1 MDFLMVRPHRQ
12 LLAKLAATIGLILPM
27 LVISQVQAQAQ
38 NNSALAEPLSQ
49 QSSKL
54 GNQASQAN
62 QANLAGHAKSP
73 MLIASPN
80 VCELA
85 SGTYLCSMKAALI
98 WEMPHTGHYCLY
110 EQEELEPLQCW
121 QNQWSGSHV
130 MMFESDKPVTYILRS
145 YQSANLLGDA
155 IVQANIN
162 VIGTLE
168 QRIRAKRRRRFL
180 RIF

>member
-1 MDFLMVRPHRQ
+1 MDFLMVRPYRQ
-12 LLAKLAATIGLILPM
+12 LLVKLAATIGLLLPM
-27 LVISQVQAQAQ
+27 LAINQVQAQAQ
-38 NNSALAEPLSQ
+38 NNSAPAEPLSQ
-49 QSSKL
+49 QSSE
-54 GNQASQAN
+54 QAN
-62 QANLAGHAKSP
+62 QARHTKSP

-85 SGTYLCSMKAALI
+85 AGTYLCSMKAALI
-98 WEMPHTGHYCLY
+98 WEMPQAGHYCLY

-130 MMFESDKPVTYILRS
+130 MMFESDKPITYILRS

-155 IVQANIN
+155 IAQANIN